1 MSGKK
6 EKEWNDSLFYYPS
19 PDSHLFLD
27 TQVLKGLR
35 SESQLSQDFIAYWT
49 RCGTK
54 GEKTINAR
62 FAPEVGGCQAGK
74 LK

>member
-6 EKEWNDSLFYYPS
+6 EKGWYGSLFCYSS

-27 TQVLKGLR
+27 TQVLEGLR

-49 RCGTK
+49 RCRTK

-62 FAPEVGGCQAGK
+62 FAPEVGG
-74 LK
+74 